1 MSNPDGYVGSTGG
14 EQRSSEYNA
23 LAAIV
28 RAILSGRANIAL
40 VQVIRVDANTPQSM
54 GTVDVQPMVNQLD
67 GEGSAIPHGTIN
79 NVPWMTLQAG
89 PNAVLLQPEV
99 GDRGLCV
106 FADRDISTVKST
118 RVIANPGSL
127 RQDDM
132 ADGLYIG
139 GFLNDDPTQW
149 IKMDAVGIVL
159 HSPVKVRLEAPVVEI
174 QAPTVTI
181 NASTGLTV
189 TTPTATFNGDVH
201 STGTITGD
209 TDVIGGGKH
218 LNTHTHSGVQ
228 PGGGTS
234 GPPV

>member
-1 MSNPDGYVGSTGG
+1 MSNPDGYIGSTGG
-14 EQRSSEYNA
+14 EQLSSEYNA

-28 RAILSGRANIAL
+28 RAILSGRANVAL
-40 VQVIRVDANTPQSM
+40 VQVIRVDAGTPQST

-67 GEGSAIPHGTIN
+67 GEGAAIPHGTIN
-79 NVPWMTLQAG
+79 GLPWMTLQAG

-118 RVIANPGSL
+118 RAIANPGSL

-149 IKMDAVGIVL
+149 IKMDAAGIVL
-159 HSPVKVRLEAPVVEI
+159 HSPVKVRLEAPLVEI

-218 LNTHTHSGVQ
+218 LKTHTHSGVQ

-234 GPPV
+234 GPPT